1 MESRRLRV
9 HAVIAIFQGETRKE
23 KTLKMA
29 GKQLMKAADIPAFVD
44 RVIKAGCDICAIG
57 HFNYCLG
64 DLEEMMAAE
73 DELQRIGEEFGDR
86 DSLLPE
92 IAAYLRTIGR
102 YIDPGSSVTHWSE
115 NEKGQQGASLP

>member
-1 MESRRLRV
+1 
-9 HAVIAIFQGETRKE
+9 
-23 KTLKMA
+23 
-29 GKQLMKAADIPAFVD
+29 MKAADIPAFVD

-64 DLEEMMAAE
+64 DLEEMAAAE
-73 DELQRIGEEFGDR
+73 DELRRIGEEFGDR

-102 YIDPGSSVTHWSE
+102 YLDPGSSAAHWSE
-115 NEKGQQGASLP
+115 NGKGQQGASLP